1 MITDKVS
8 NQYLKPS
15 GFMLSIAKF
24 PDVTFQVQSA
34 TIPDTT
40 LGVATQQTPEQDV
53 QHPGD
58 QLDYTPLSMSLMV
71 DETLIGYSKL
81 HGWMR
86 DLSSFTVPQDDLAV
100 IMQRFAIT
108 HSTNSSED
116 VTDVTLTVLD
126 SHNNPVATFRFI
138 DAFPTLVGGFVF
150 DTTDTGESFLRFDVQ
165 FAFTYFRI
173 DAITPQ

>member
-1 MITDKVS
+1 
-8 NQYLKPS
+8 
-15 GFMLSIAKF
+15 MLSISKF
-24 PDVTFQVQSA
+24 PDVSFQVQTA

-58 QLDYTPLSMSLMV
+58 QLDYTPLSISLIV
-71 DETLIGYSKL
+71 DETMNGYSKL

-86 DLSSFTVPQDDLAV
+86 ELSSFTVPQDDMADLL
-100 IMQRFAIT
+100 QRFAVT
-108 HSTNSSED
+108 KATNTNED
-116 VTDVTLTVLD
+116 VTDVTLTVLN

-173 DAITPQ
+173 DAVTPQ